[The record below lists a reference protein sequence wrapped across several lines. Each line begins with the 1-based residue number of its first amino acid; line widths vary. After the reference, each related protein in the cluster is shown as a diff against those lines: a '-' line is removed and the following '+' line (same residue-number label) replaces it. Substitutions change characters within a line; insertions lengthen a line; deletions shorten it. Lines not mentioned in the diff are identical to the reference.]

1 MTLDQKIRMALGYRN
16 ISQAEL
22 ARKIGQAPSN
32 FNHKLKRG
40 TFTVEELEKIGEVL
54 GAKFFFG
61 YEFEDGTKI

>member
-1 MTLDQKIRMALGYRN
+1 MTLDQKIRMALGYSN

-22 ARKIGQAPSN
+22 ARRIGQAPSN